1 MQGFAPPAMNPDPG
15 FGAPYLPEQS
25 VSYTGTPLPPQ
36 GSLNE
41 ALPTVPE
48 QQQNHQPVERRLS
61 SAPSSPTRNA
71 FPPQEQI
78 DFYDQMVH
86 MGHGRR
92 SRTTSES
99 SSHSIGRDGRNSAGV
114 QPSPPPPSIPEQPA
128 RKPEKPKKDSP
139 KKGGGG
145 GWLSWLTR
153 KGKNEAHLPDD
164 KNKSI
169 VWDEKKQRWVNQDEP
184 EEEGKPLP
192 PPPPGFPKMGPQMAQ
207 MGPGRPPGSGP
218 QVNMFSRKAGARG
231 RYVDILNP
239 GGIGTKPRCPTP
251 APAAL
256 FAPLAPMPIPAN
268 LFVPSAADGG
278 QPMEGSTAEAEPN
291 TEQSNMDTQ
300 FLNPAA
306 CPPGSE
312 APVNT
317 EGSQSGE
324 LSRSSSMSSLS
335 REVSQHFKQASNQPP
350 AHGGLPAGGVT
361 FYNPS
366 QFTQPEG
373 PSAGTRAG
381 RFSQRKYPAVK

>member
-1 MQGFAPPAMNPDPG
+1 MQ
-15 FGAPYLPEQS
+15 
-25 VSYTGTPLPPQ
+25 
-36 GSLNE
+36 
-41 ALPTVPE
+41 PT
-48 QQQNHQPVERRLS
+48 
-61 SAPSSPTRNA
+61 
-71 FPPQEQI
+71 
-78 DFYDQMVH
+78 
-86 MGHGRR
+86 
-92 SRTTSES
+92 
-99 SSHSIGRDGRNSAGV
+99 
-114 QPSPPPPSIPEQPA
+114 PPPPSIPEQPT
-128 RKPEKPKKDSP
+128 RKPEQPKKDSP

-184 EEEGKPLP
+184 EEESKPLP

-207 MGPGRPPGSGP
+207 MGPGGPPGSGP
-218 QVNMFSRKAGARG
+218 QVNMFSRKAAGTRG

-239 GGIGTKPRCPTP
+239 GGVGTKPRGP
-251 APAAL
+251 APAPADL

-268 LFVPSAADGG
+268 LFVPSAAADGG
-278 QPMEGSTAEAEPN
+278 QPMEGSIAEAEPN

-300 FLNPAA
+300 FNPAA

-317 EGSQSGE
+317 DGTQSGE
-324 LSRSSSMSSLS
+324 
-335 REVSQHFKQASNQPP
+335 APDQPP

-366 QFTQPEG
+366 QFTQPAG

-381 RFSQRKYPAVK
+381 RFSQRKYPAMK